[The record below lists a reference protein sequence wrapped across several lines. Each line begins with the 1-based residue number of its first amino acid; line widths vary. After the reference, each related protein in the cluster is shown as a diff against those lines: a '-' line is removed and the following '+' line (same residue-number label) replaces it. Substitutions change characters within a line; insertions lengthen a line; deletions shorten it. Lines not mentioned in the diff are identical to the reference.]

1 MSTDRLTSANKLAL
15 LLWVIA
21 GIAGALFAYKY
32 YFRAFPEASVNF
44 KVSRGE
50 SLTRAKQFLSD
61 MGEDVGE
68 LSVRNRFQRR
78 RQRENIPGTRNRAGA
93 SQPPDVFGIEYLV
106 LGCAIFQVRNRKKS
120 FAYA

>member
-21 GIAGALFAYKY
+21 GIAGALFAHKY

-50 SLTRAKQFLSD
+50 ALHAQ
-61 MGEDVGE
+61 
-68 LSVRNRFQRR
+68 
-78 RQRENIPGTRNRAGA
+78 
-93 SQPPDVFGIEYLV
+93 
-106 LGCAIFQVRNRKKS
+106 KS
-120 FAYA
+120 FWRVRARTPQAISPLSFST